1 MSLLR
6 TYSFNQIDYI
16 DSGSLWSM
24 FKDIASADSRGCS
37 CTLEVVEAVLSG
49 KLKIEHYDSDGNVV
63 FDLRKYERKVEKLRK
78 LEQAR
83 RHKNEKPLLDDY
95 DDLAEGG
102 VITSSVPALQ
112 TEDIAKNIID
122 NAELDWA
129 LKSLDEK
136 LLDFIVIDKVN
147 IKVALLRAN
156 KGIPESIELVK
167 DIVKKYPYM
176 EKSFTLF
183 LAVASDL
190 KKCWRCDDE

>member
-1 MSLLR
+1 MSMLK
-6 TYSFNQIDYI
+6 YYI
-16 DSGSLWSM
+16 YNPTNYVWWGDIWSM
-24 FKDIASADSRGCS
+24 FKDIASIESRGCS

-176 EKSFTLF
+176 GEIIHIILSCGKPLEEV
-183 LAVASDL
+183 LEV
-190 KKCWRCDDE
+190 

>member
-6 TYSFNQIDYI
+6 TYSFNEIDYI

-24 FKDIASADSRGCS
+24 FKDIASVDSRGCS
-37 CTLEVVEAVLSG
+37 CTLEVVEAVLAG
-49 KLKIEHYDSDGNVV
+49 KLKMEHYDLEGNVV

-78 LEQAR
+78 LELAR

-95 DDLAEGG
+95 DDLAEGV
-102 VITSSVPALQ
+102 VITSSIPALQ

-122 NAELDWA
+122 NAELQWA

-136 LLDFIVIDKVN
+136 LLDFIVLDKVN
-147 IKVALLRAN
+147 IKVALLQAN
-156 KGIPESIELVK
+156 KGIPESIQLVK

-176 EKSFTLF
+176 GEIIHIILSCGKPLEEV
-183 LAVASDL
+183 LEVD
-190 KKCWRCDDE
+190 

>member
-6 TYSFNQIDYI
+6 TYSFNEIDYI

-24 FKDIASADSRGCS
+24 FKEIASADSRGCS

-49 KLKIEHYDSDGNVV
+49 KLKMEHYDSNGNVV
-63 FDLRKYERKVEKLRK
+63 FDLRKYEHKVEKLRK
-78 LEQAR
+78 LELAR

-122 NAELDWA
+122 NAELQWA

-136 LLDFIVIDKVN
+136 LLDFIVLDKVN
-147 IKVALLRAN
+147 IKVALLQAN
-156 KGIPESIELVK
+156 KGIPESIQLVK

-176 EKSFTLF
+176 GEIIHIILSCGKPLEEV
-183 LAVASDL
+183 LEVD
-190 KKCWRCDDE
+190 

>member
-6 TYSFNQIDYI
+6 TYSFNEIDYI

-24 FKDIASADSRGCS
+24 FKDIASVDSRGCS
-37 CTLEVVEAVLSG
+37 CTLEVVEAVLAG
-49 KLKIEHYDSDGNVV
+49 KLKMEHYDLEGNVV
-63 FDLRKYERKVEKLRK
+63 FDLRRYERKVEKLRK

-102 VITSSVPALQ
+102 VGISSVLALQ

-147 IKVALLRAN
+147 IKVALLQAN
-156 KGIPESIELVK
+156 KGIPESIQLVK

-176 EKSFTLF
+176 GEIIYIILSCGKPLEKVLE
-183 LAVASDL
+183 V
-190 KKCWRCDDE
+190 

>member
-1 MSLLR
+1 MMRSYLYDK
-6 TYSFNQIDYI
+6 TVWHDM
-16 DSGSLWSM
+16 GSLWSM
-24 FKDIASADSRGCS
+24 FKDIASIESRGCS

-49 KLKIEHYDSDGNVV
+49 KLKIENYDSDGNVV

-102 VITSSVPALQ
+102 VVADAVPALQ

-136 LLDFIVIDKVN
+136 LLDFIVLDKVN
-147 IKVALLRAN
+147 IKVALLQAN
-156 KGIPESIELVK
+156 KGIPESIELIK

-176 EKSFTLF
+176 GEIIHIILSCGKPLEEV
-183 LAVASDL
+183 LEV
-190 KKCWRCDDE
+190 

>member
-6 TYSFNQIDYI
+6 TYSFNEIDYI

-49 KLKIEHYDSDGNVV
+49 KLKIEHYGSDGNVV
-63 FDLRKYERKVEKLRK
+63 FDLRKYEHKVEKLRK
-78 LEQAR
+78 LELAR

-129 LKSLDEK
+129 LISLDEK

-147 IKVALLRAN
+147 IKVALLQAN
-156 KGIPESIELVK
+156 KGIPESIQLVK

-176 EKSFTLF
+176 GEIIHIILSCGKPLEEV
-183 LAVASDL
+183 LEV
-190 KKCWRCDDE
+190 

>member
-24 FKDIASADSRGCS
+24 FKDIASIESRGCS
-37 CTLEVVEAVLSG
+37 CTLEIVEAVLSG

-156 KGIPESIELVK
+156 KGIPESIQLVK

-176 EKSFTLF
+176 GEIIHIILSCGKPLEEV
-183 LAVASDL
+183 LEV
-190 KKCWRCDDE
+190 

>member
-1 MSLLR
+1 MMRSYLYDK
-6 TYSFNQIDYI
+6 TVWHDM
-16 DSGSLWSM
+16 GSLWSM
-24 FKDIASADSRGCS
+24 FKDIASIGSRGCS

-102 VITSSVPALQ
+102 VVADAVPALQ

-136 LLDFIVIDKVN
+136 LLDFIVLDKVN
-147 IKVALLRAN
+147 IKVALLQAN
-156 KGIPESIELVK
+156 KGIPESIQLVK

-176 EKSFTLF
+176 GEIIHIILSCGKPLEEV
-183 LAVASDL
+183 L
-190 KKCWRCDDE
+190 

>member
-6 TYSFNQIDYI
+6 TYSFNEIDFI

-24 FKDIASADSRGCS
+24 FKDIASIESRGCS

-49 KLKIEHYDSDGNVV
+49 RVKMEHYDSDGNVV

-102 VITSSVPALQ
+102 GVTSSVSALQ

-122 NAELDWA
+122 NAELQWA

-147 IKVALLRAN
+147 IKVALLQAN
-156 KGIPESIELVK
+156 KGIPESIQLVK

-176 EKSFTLF
+176 GEIIHIILSCGKPLEEV
-183 LAVASDL
+183 LEVG
-190 KKCWRCDDE
+190 

>member
-6 TYSFNQIDYI
+6 TYSFNEIDYI

-37 CTLEVVEAVLSG
+37 CTLEVVEAVLAG
-49 KLKIEHYDSDGNVV
+49 KLKMEHYDSDGNVV
-63 FDLRKYERKVEKLRK
+63 FDLRRYERKVEKLRK
-78 LEQAR
+78 LELDR

-102 VITSSVPALQ
+102 VITSSIPALQ

-122 NAELDWA
+122 NAELQWA

-147 IKVALLRAN
+147 IKVALLQAN
-156 KGIPESIELVK
+156 KGIPESIQLVK

-176 EKSFTLF
+176 GEIIHIILSCGKPLEEV
-183 LAVASDL
+183 LEV
-190 KKCWRCDDE
+190 

>member
-6 TYSFNQIDYI
+6 TYSFNEIDFI

-24 FKDIASADSRGCS
+24 FKDIASIESRGCS

-49 KLKIEHYDSDGNVV
+49 RVKMEHYDSDGNVV

-102 VITSSVPALQ
+102 VVTSSVSALQ

-122 NAELDWA
+122 NAELQWA

-147 IKVALLRAN
+147 IKVALLQAN
-156 KGIPESIELVK
+156 KGIPESIQLVK

-176 EKSFTLF
+176 GEIIHIILSCGKPLEEV
-183 LAVASDL
+183 LEVG
-190 KKCWRCDDE
+190 

>member
-6 TYSFNQIDYI
+6 TYSFNEIDYI

-49 KLKIEHYDSDGNVV
+49 KLKIEHYDSDGDVV

-102 VITSSVPALQ
+102 VVTSSVSALQ

-122 NAELDWA
+122 NAELQWA

-147 IKVALLRAN
+147 IKVALLQAN

-176 EKSFTLF
+176 GEIIHIILSCGKPLEEV
-183 LAVASDL
+183 LEV
-190 KKCWRCDDE
+190 

>member
-6 TYSFNQIDYI
+6 TYSFNEIDYI

-24 FKDIASADSRGCS
+24 FKDIASVDSRGCS

-49 KLKIEHYDSDGNVV
+49 KLKMEHYDSNGNVV
-63 FDLRKYERKVEKLRK
+63 FDLRKYEHKVEKLRK
-78 LEQAR
+78 LELAR

-129 LKSLDEK
+129 LISLDEK

-147 IKVALLRAN
+147 IKVALLQAN
-156 KGIPESIELVK
+156 KGIPESIQLVK

-176 EKSFTLF
+176 GEIIHIILSCGKPLEEV
-183 LAVASDL
+183 LEV
-190 KKCWRCDDE
+190 

>member
-6 TYSFNQIDYI
+6 TYSFNEIDYI

-24 FKDIASADSRGCS
+24 FKDIASIESRGCS

-102 VITSSVPALQ
+102 VITSSIPALQ

-122 NAELDWA
+122 NAELQWA

-136 LLDFIVIDKVN
+136 LLDFIVLDKVN
-147 IKVALLRAN
+147 IKVALLQAN
-156 KGIPESIELVK
+156 KGIPESIQLVK

-176 EKSFTLF
+176 GEIIHIILSCGKPLEEV
-183 LAVASDL
+183 LEVD
-190 KKCWRCDDE
+190 

>member
-6 TYSFNQIDYI
+6 TYSFNEIDYI

-37 CTLEVVEAVLSG
+37 CTIEVVEAVLSG

-102 VITSSVPALQ
+102 IVTSSVSALQ

-122 NAELDWA
+122 NAELQWA

-147 IKVALLRAN
+147 IKVALLQAN
-156 KGIPESIELVK
+156 KGIPESIQLVK

-176 EKSFTLF
+176 GEIIHIILSCGKPLEEV
-183 LAVASDL
+183 LEVD
-190 KKCWRCDDE
+190 W

>member
-6 TYSFNQIDYI
+6 TYSFNEIDYI

-49 KLKIEHYDSDGNVV
+49 KLKMEHYDSNGNVV
-63 FDLRKYERKVEKLRK
+63 FDLRKYEHKVEKLRK
-78 LEQAR
+78 LELAR

-129 LKSLDEK
+129 LISLDEK

-147 IKVALLRAN
+147 IKVALLQAN
-156 KGIPESIELVK
+156 KGIPESIQLVK

-176 EKSFTLF
+176 GEIIHIILSCGKPLEEV
-183 LAVASDL
+183 LEV
-190 KKCWRCDDE
+190 

>member
-6 TYSFNQIDYI
+6 TYSFNEIDYI

-24 FKDIASADSRGCS
+24 FKEIASADSRGCS

-78 LEQAR
+78 LELAR

-102 VITSSVPALQ
+102 VITSSIPALQ

-122 NAELDWA
+122 NAELQWA

-136 LLDFIVIDKVN
+136 LLDFIVLDKVN
-147 IKVALLRAN
+147 IKVALLQAN
-156 KGIPESIELVK
+156 KGIPESIQLVK
-167 DIVKKYPYM
+167 DIVKKYHYM
-176 EKSFTLF
+176 GEIIHIILSCGKPLEEV
-183 LAVASDL
+183 LEVD
-190 KKCWRCDDE
+190 

>member
-1 MSLLR
+1 MRSYLYDK
-6 TYSFNQIDYI
+6 TVWHDM
-16 DSGSLWSM
+16 GSLWSM
-24 FKDIASADSRGCS
+24 FKDIASIESRGCS
-37 CTLEVVEAVLSG
+37 CTLEVVEAVLAG
-49 KLKIEHYDSDGNVV
+49 KLKMEHYDSDGNVV
-63 FDLRKYERKVEKLRK
+63 FDLRKYEHKVEKLRK
-78 LEQAR
+78 LELAR

-129 LKSLDEK
+129 LISLDEK

-147 IKVALLRAN
+147 IKVALLQAN
-156 KGIPESIELVK
+156 KGIPESIQLVK

-176 EKSFTLF
+176 GEIIHIILSCGKPLEEV
-183 LAVASDL
+183 LEV
-190 KKCWRCDDE
+190 

>member
-83 RHKNEKPLLDDY
+83 RHKNEKPLVDDY

-147 IKVALLRAN
+147 IKVALLQAN
-156 KGIPESIELVK
+156 KGIPESIQLVK

-176 EKSFTLF
+176 GEIIHIILSCGKPLEEV
-183 LAVASDL
+183 LEV
-190 KKCWRCDDE
+190 

>member
-6 TYSFNQIDYI
+6 TYSFNEIDYI

-24 FKDIASADSRGCS
+24 FKDIASIESRGCS

-49 KLKIEHYDSDGNVV
+49 KLKIENYDSDGNVV

-102 VITSSVPALQ
+102 VVADAVPALQ

-136 LLDFIVIDKVN
+136 LLDFIVLDKVN
-147 IKVALLRAN
+147 IKVALLQAN
-156 KGIPESIELVK
+156 KGIPESIELIK

-176 EKSFTLF
+176 GEIIHIILSCGKPLEEV
-183 LAVASDL
+183 LEVD
-190 KKCWRCDDE
+190 

>member
-102 VITSSVPALQ
+102 VITSSVPASQ

-176 EKSFTLF
+176 GEIIHIILSCGKPLEEV
-183 LAVASDL
+183 LEV
-190 KKCWRCDDE
+190 

>member
-6 TYSFNQIDYI
+6 TYSFNEIDFI

-24 FKDIASADSRGCS
+24 FKDIASIESRGCS

-49 KLKIEHYDSDGNVV
+49 KLKMEHYDSDGNVV
-63 FDLRKYERKVEKLRK
+63 FDLRKQEHKGEKLRK

-102 VITSSVPALQ
+102 VVTSSVSALQ

-136 LLDFIVIDKVN
+136 LLDFIVLDKVN
-147 IKVALLRAN
+147 IKVALLQAN

-167 DIVKKYPYM
+167 RIVKKYPYM
-176 EKSFTLF
+176 GEIIHIILSCGKPLEEV
-183 LAVASDL
+183 LEV
-190 KKCWRCDDE
+190 

>member
-6 TYSFNQIDYI
+6 TYSFNEIDYI

-24 FKDIASADSRGCS
+24 FKDIASVDSRGCS
-37 CTLEVVEAVLSG
+37 CTLEVVEAVLAG
-49 KLKIEHYDSDGNVV
+49 KLKMEHYDLEGNVV
-63 FDLRKYERKVEKLRK
+63 FDLRRYERKVEKLRK

-102 VITSSVPALQ
+102 VGISSVLALQ

-147 IKVALLRAN
+147 IKVALLQAN
-156 KGIPESIELVK
+156 KGIPESIERVK

-176 EKSFTLF
+176 GEIIYIILSCGKPLEKVLE
-183 LAVASDL
+183 V
-190 KKCWRCDDE
+190 

>member
-1 MSLLR
+1 MRSYLYDK
-6 TYSFNQIDYI
+6 TVWHDM
-16 DSGSLWSM
+16 GSLWSM
-24 FKDIASADSRGCS
+24 FKDIASIESRGCS

-147 IKVALLRAN
+147 IKVALLQAN
-156 KGIPESIELVK
+156 KGIPESIQLVK

-176 EKSFTLF
+176 GEIIHIILSCGKPLEEV
-183 LAVASDL
+183 LEV
-190 KKCWRCDDE
+190 

>member
-24 FKDIASADSRGCS
+24 FKDIASIESRGCS
-37 CTLEVVEAVLSG
+37 CTLEIVEAVLSG

-147 IKVALLRAN
+147 IKVALLQAN
-156 KGIPESIELVK
+156 KGIPESIQLVK

-176 EKSFTLF
+176 GEIIHIILSCGKPLEEV
-183 LAVASDL
+183 LEV
-190 KKCWRCDDE
+190 

>member
-1 MSLLR
+1 MMRSYLYDK
-6 TYSFNQIDYI
+6 TVWHDM
-16 DSGSLWSM
+16 GSLWSM
-24 FKDIASADSRGCS
+24 FKDIASIESRGCS

-102 VITSSVPALQ
+102 VVADAVPALQ

-147 IKVALLRAN
+147 IKVALLQAN
-156 KGIPESIELVK
+156 KGIPESIQLVK

-176 EKSFTLF
+176 GEIIHIILSCGKPLEEV
-183 LAVASDL
+183 LEVD
-190 KKCWRCDDE
+190 

>member
-6 TYSFNQIDYI
+6 TYSFNEIDYI

-37 CTLEVVEAVLSG
+37 CTLEVVEGVLSG
-49 KLKIEHYDSDGNVV
+49 KLKMEHYDSDGNVV
-63 FDLRKYERKVEKLRK
+63 FDLRRYERKVEKLRK
-78 LEQAR
+78 LEKAR
-83 RHKNEKPLLDDY
+83 RHKKEKPLLDDY

-102 VITSSVPALQ
+102 VGINSVPALQ

-122 NAELDWA
+122 NAELQWA

-136 LLDFIVIDKVN
+136 LLDFIVLDKVN
-147 IKVALLRAN
+147 IKVALLQAN
-156 KGIPESIELVK
+156 KGIPESIQLVK

-176 EKSFTLF
+176 GEIIHIILSCGKPLEEV
-183 LAVASDL
+183 LEV
-190 KKCWRCDDE
+190 

>member
-6 TYSFNQIDYI
+6 TYSFNEIDYI

-102 VITSSVPALQ
+102 VITSFV
-112 TEDIAKNIID
+112 TRYMDDNDVEDADFKLEGAAYDNLGLDTVVYFPNIGGD
-122 NAELDWA
+122 C
-129 LKSLDEK
+129 
-136 LLDFIVIDKVN
+136 V
-147 IKVALLRAN
+147 
-156 KGIPESIELVK
+156 
-167 DIVKKYPYM
+167 
-176 EKSFTLF
+176 
-183 LAVASDL
+183 
-190 KKCWRCDDE
+190 

>member
-6 TYSFNQIDYI
+6 TYSFNEIDYI

-37 CTLEVVEAVLSG
+37 CTLEVVEAVLAG
-49 KLKIEHYDSDGNVV
+49 KLKMEHYDSDGNVV
-63 FDLRKYERKVEKLRK
+63 FDLRRYERKVEKLRK
-78 LEQAR
+78 LELDR

-176 EKSFTLF
+176 GEIIHIILSCGKPLEEV
-183 LAVASDL
+183 LEVD
-190 KKCWRCDDE
+190 W

>member
-176 EKSFTLF
+176 GEIVHIILSCGKPLEEV
-183 LAVASDL
+183 LEV
-190 KKCWRCDDE
+190 

>member
-1 MSLLR
+1 MSMLK
-6 TYSFNQIDYI
+6 YYI
-16 DSGSLWSM
+16 YNPTNYVWWGDIWSM
-24 FKDIASADSRGCS
+24 FKDIASIESRGCS

-78 LEQAR
+78 LELAR

-102 VITSSVPALQ
+102 VVADAVPALQ

-136 LLDFIVIDKVN
+136 LLDFIVLDKVD
-147 IKVALLRAN
+147 IKVALLQAN
-156 KGIPESIELVK
+156 KGIPESIQLVK

-176 EKSFTLF
+176 GEIIHIILSCGKPLEEV
-183 LAVASDL
+183 LEVD
-190 KKCWRCDDE
+190 

>member
-6 TYSFNQIDYI
+6 TYSFNEIDYI
-16 DSGSLWSM
+16 DTGSLWSM
-24 FKDIASADSRGCS
+24 FKDIASIESRGCS

-63 FDLRKYERKVEKLRK
+63 FDLRKYECKVEKLRK

-102 VITSSVPALQ
+102 VVADAVPALQ

-129 LKSLDEK
+129 LKFLDEK

-147 IKVALLRAN
+147 IKVAFLQAN
-156 KGIPESIELVK
+156 KGIPESIQLVK

-176 EKSFTLF
+176 GEIIHIILSCGKPLEEV
-183 LAVASDL
+183 LEV
-190 KKCWRCDDE
+190 

>member
-6 TYSFNQIDYI
+6 TYLFNEIDYI

-24 FKDIASADSRGCS
+24 FKDIASVDSRGCS
-37 CTLEVVEAVLSG
+37 CTLEVVEAVLAG
-49 KLKIEHYDSDGNVV
+49 KLKMEHYDLEGNVV
-63 FDLRKYERKVEKLRK
+63 FDLRRYERKVEKLRK

-102 VITSSVPALQ
+102 VGISSVLALQ

-147 IKVALLRAN
+147 IKVALLQAN

-176 EKSFTLF
+176 GEIIYIILSCGKPLEKVLE
-183 LAVASDL
+183 V
-190 KKCWRCDDE
+190 

>member
-6 TYSFNQIDYI
+6 TYSFNEIDYI

-24 FKDIASADSRGCS
+24 FKDIASIESRGCS
-37 CTLEVVEAVLSG
+37 CTLEIVEAVLSG
-49 KLKIEHYDSDGNVV
+49 KLKMEHYDLEGNVV
-63 FDLRKYERKVEKLRK
+63 FDLRRYERKVEKLRK

-102 VITSSVPALQ
+102 VGISSVLALQ

-147 IKVALLRAN
+147 IKVALLQAN

-176 EKSFTLF
+176 GEIIHIILSCGKPLEEV
-183 LAVASDL
+183 LEVD
-190 KKCWRCDDE
+190 

>member
-129 LKSLDEK
+129 LKTLDEK

-176 EKSFTLF
+176 GEIIHIILSCGKPLEEV
-183 LAVASDL
+183 LEV
-190 KKCWRCDDE
+190 

>member
-136 LLDFIVIDKVN
+136 LLDFIVIDKVD

-176 EKSFTLF
+176 GEIIHIILSCGKPLEEV
-183 LAVASDL
+183 LEVD
-190 KKCWRCDDE
+190 W

>member
-6 TYSFNQIDYI
+6 TYSFNEIDYI

-24 FKDIASADSRGCS
+24 FKEIASADSRGCS

-78 LEQAR
+78 LELAR

-102 VITSSVPALQ
+102 VITSSIPALQ

-147 IKVALLRAN
+147 IKVALLQAN

-176 EKSFTLF
+176 GEIIHIILSCGKPLEEV
-183 LAVASDL
+183 LEVD
-190 KKCWRCDDE
+190 